1 MRLDFPDF
9 PQFLKLFESAFSPR
23 LHFWYSLGLPYFL
36 KIKFDL
42 LLLFAVGKGGSAFH
56 EQRLR
61 KEDLSE
67 YQPVI
72 LS

>member
-1 MRLDFPDF
+1 MRRDFPDF
-9 PQFLKLFESAFSPR
+9 LHFLKLFESAFSPR
-23 LHFWYSLGLPYFL
+23 LHFWYSLGLPYFFL
-36 KIKFDL
+36 KLHLIYYCYL
-42 LLLFAVGKGGSAFH
+42 RWGRVAFH

>member
-1 MRLDFPDF
+1 MRRDFPDF
-9 PQFLKLFESAFSPR
+9 PHFLKLFESAFSPG
-23 LHFWYSLGLPYFL
+23 LHFRYSLGLPYSF

-42 LLLFAVGKGGSAFH
+42 LLLFAVGKGGAFH